1 MKKGFFLQ
9 SLIYLLAVSCSVQEM
24 ETPTPIPSGDN
35 VFYASFE
42 SNSAPD
48 TKVYVDKKTVVLDE
62 NETTEFLLFWDAE
75 DQISIFNKSTL
86 NQKYEFMGE
95 TGDNSGY
102 FKKKADGSGTNTD
115 TDYVC
120 AVYPY
125 QESTSLDESGVLTLT
140 LPEKQTYKKES
151 FGLKANTMVSTT
163 TGESNLLRFKNVGG
177 YMVFKFYG
185 SGPENSDLTIKS
197 IKLEGR
203 NGELLS
209 GEATMTPDIDNE
221 NPTINMAST
230 AGTSITLDCG
240 KKMGQT
246 EGKAT
251 VYWFMVPPT
260 RFTQGFKVTVTDE
273 NERVFIKETDI
284 DLTIERN
291 RASTLS
297 AVQVIFDEPVS
308 D

>member
-1 MKKGFFLQ
+1 MKKGLFPQ

-24 ETPTPIPSGDN
+24 ETPPPIPSGDD
-35 VFYASFE
+35 VFYANLE
-42 SNSAPD
+42 SYSAPD
-48 TKVYVDKKTVVLDE
+48 TKVYVDKKTVVLNE
-62 NETTEFLLFWDAE
+62 NEKTEFLLFWDAE
-75 DQISIFNKSTL
+75 DQISIFNKRTL

-102 FKKKADGSGTNTD
+102 FKYKSDGSGTNTA

-163 TGESNLLRFKNVGG
+163 TGDSNLLRFKNVGG

-185 SGPENSDLTIKS
+185 SGPENSELTIKS

-203 NGELLS
+203 SGERLS
-209 GEATMTPDIDNE
+209 GEATMTPDINE
-221 NPTINMAST
+221 PPTIKMAST

-246 EGKAT
+246 EEKAT
-251 VYWFMVPPT
+251 LYWFVVPPT
-260 RFTQGFKVTVTDE
+260 RFTHGFKVTVTDE